1 MKKTFIAI
9 ILVTLVCTMFA
20 GVPVYADALTRA
32 EKNAALIANERTD
45 EYALDYHKHKEIF
58 SNPKYADIIKTAQD
72 ITAGITDDYEK
83 VRAIFKWVRQNIN
96 YDYAAA
102 ARNTYPK
109 YYSAVDVLVG
119 KITTCGGFANLT
131 VVLAQAAGFPAK
143 WIDGTYDDEP
153 HAWAEVWVDNR
164 WVLVDS
170 ATDLFDASYSV
181 SYEINA
187 NSFEKLD
194 AEAWD
199 GTLTFFDITNNR
211 VLKEIKN
218 FPCNGLL
225 TETYGFDINDLFLDT
240 RHKKPVTLNTVR
252 IDSLNNIVFVK
263 RHRDCSVGYYTQL
276 DNQYHSMISY
286 PIRTEGTT
294 VYCGETV
301 LYGSKITEPTPP
313 VKDGYTF
320 IGWYDGS
327 ITDPDAKKWDYENDI
342 LTETNL
348 QLFARF
354 QKNTEPSVTPKPT
367 PKPTVKPT
375 PKPTPIPTPKPT
387 PVPVTTVKAVP
398 TTSTVYVNGKQMTFE
413 AYGINGNNYFKLRDL
428 AKAVNGTN
436 KNFEVTWD
444 GTKKSI
450 NLVSNSKYT
459 VVGGELGKGDG
470 KTKTATANT
479 SPIYRDGSKVV
490 LSAYTIGGN
499 NYFKLR
505 DVAQAFNIGVTWDGK
520 TSTIGIN
527 TAIDYVP

>member
-1 MKKTFIAI
+1 
-9 ILVTLVCTMFA
+9 MFA
-20 GVPVYADALTRA
+20 GVPVYAGELTSA

-45 EYALDYHKHKEIF
+45 EYALDYHKHKEIL
-58 SNPKYADIIKTAQD
+58 SRADYADIIKAAQD

-83 VRAIFKWVRQNIN
+83 VRAICNWVVQNIS
-96 YDYAAA
+96 YDFDMLFGKHYKSTFAPTVFKDRVTICEGYA
-102 ARNTYPK
+102 K
-109 YYSAVDVLVG
+109 
-119 KITTCGGFANLT
+119 LT
-131 VVLAQAAGFPAK
+131 VALANAAGFPAK
-143 WIDGTYDDEP
+143 YIYGRADNGYQEDG
-153 HAWAEVWVDNR
+153 HAWTEVWVDDR
-164 WVLVDS
+164 WVIID
-170 ATDLFDASYSV
+170 TTWRKFDLSIEQLSV
-181 SYEINA
+181 THKIDEFAFS
-187 NSFEKLD
+187 KLD
-194 AEAWD
+194 EDAWD
-199 GTLTFFDITNNR
+199 GTLTFYDITNDR
-211 VLKEIKN
+211 VLKEVKN

-240 RHKKPVTLNTVR
+240 RLTEPVTLNTVR
-252 IDSLNNIVFVK
+252 IDSCNNLIFVK
-263 RHRDCSVGYYTQL
+263 KNRDCSVCYYTQL
-276 DNQYHSMISY
+276 DNEYHSMISY

-320 IGWYDGS
+320 IGWYDDG
-327 ITDPDAKKWDYENDI
+327 IDFPDAKKWDYENDI
-342 LTETNL
+342 LIKNV

-375 PKPTPIPTPKPT
+375 PKPTSKPTPKPT

-413 AYGINGNNYFKLRDL
+413 AYGINGYNYFKLRDL

-479 SPIYRDGSKVV
+479 SPIYKDGSKVV

-505 DVAQAFNIGVTWDGK
+505 DVAQAFNIGVTWDGN
-520 TSTIGIN
+520 TSTIGID